1 MRIAFY
7 APLKAPDHP
16 VPSGDRRMARALLS
30 LLERLGHEVRTVSR
44 LRSYDRDGDPLRQM
58 RVRTLATRMADRL
71 ARRLQRDGAPELWV
85 TYHCYHKAPDWLGP
99 VVARQLG
106 IPYVVVEPSL
116 AGKQTHG
123 PWAIG
128 HAGARLAFAHADML
142 LAMTRDDLDGLTTTP
157 GLSAEARL
165 FPPFLDAAPF
175 TAAARARSAHR
186 ARLAAEHGL
195 DETRPWLLCVAMMR
209 ADVKRQSYLAL
220 AETLGRVK
228 EIPWQL
234 VCVGDGP
241 ARPEIE
247 ARLAGLGAGRVRCI
261 GALAEPDL
269 PPLYA
274 AADLMVWPAFREAYG
289 LALLEAKAAGLPV
302 VATNAGAAPEIVE
315 HGVTGLLV
323 ERGDAAGLAVAL
335 DRLLGD
341 PAERRRMGEAGRE
354 RVRRHFLWD
363 HAVARLEQLY
373 AAAVAKPIGQVTPV
387 PPRPQ

>member
-175 TAAARARSAHR
+175 TAAARACSAHR

-195 DETRPWLLCVAMMR
+195 DEARPWLLCVAMMR

-269 PPLYA
+269 RPLYA

-289 LALLEAKAAGLPV
+289 LALLEAQAAGLPV
-302 VATNAGAAPEIVE
+302 IACREGGVGDIVADGE
-315 HGVTGLLV
+315 TGLLV
-323 ERGDAAGLAVAL
+323 ADRDLGGLARAIQDLLRDPDRRHGLAKAARARIGAMHDLPAAARRLELAL
-335 DRLLGD
+335 DEARRI
-341 PAERRRMGEAGRE
+341 PALRQRR
-354 RVRRHFLWD
+354 
-363 HAVARLEQLY
+363 
-373 AAAVAKPIGQVTPV
+373 AA
-387 PPRPQ
+387 

>member
-58 RVRTLATRMADRL
+58 RIRTLATRMADRL
-71 ARRLQRDGAPELWV
+71 ARRLQRDGAPELWI

-99 VVARQLG
+99 VVARQLD

-157 GLSAEARL
+157 GLPTEARL

-175 TAAARARSAHR
+175 AAAARARSAHR

-195 DETRPWLLCVAMMR
+195 DEARPWLLCVAMMR

-228 EIPWQL
+228 QTPWQL

-247 ARLAGLGAGRVRCI
+247 ARLADLGADRVRCI

-269 PPLYA
+269 PPVYA

-289 LALLEAKAAGLPV
+289 LALLEAQAAGLPV
-302 VATNAGAAPEIVE
+302 IACREGGVGDIVADGE
-315 HGVTGLLV
+315 TGLLV
-323 ERGDAAGLAVAL
+323 ADRDLDGLARTIEDL
-335 DRLLGD
+335 LRDPDRRLTLAKAARARIGATHD
-341 PAERRRMGEAGRE
+341 LPAAAR
-354 RVRRHFLWD
+354 
-363 HAVARLEQLY
+363 RLEQALDEALRIHALRQRR
-373 AAAVAKPIGQVTPV
+373 AA
-387 PPRPQ
+387 